1 MSNRCAIDGIYGG
14 WFLGVSLLDQVVDAS
29 DNIGINICR
38 PLQEEM
44 ALDKVTT
51 IREWHD
57 HLLHSSK

>member
-1 MSNRCAIDGIYGG
+1 MEYMEAD
-14 WFLGVSLLDQVVDAS
+14 FLGVSLLDQVVDAS

-44 ALDKVTT
+44 TLDKVTT